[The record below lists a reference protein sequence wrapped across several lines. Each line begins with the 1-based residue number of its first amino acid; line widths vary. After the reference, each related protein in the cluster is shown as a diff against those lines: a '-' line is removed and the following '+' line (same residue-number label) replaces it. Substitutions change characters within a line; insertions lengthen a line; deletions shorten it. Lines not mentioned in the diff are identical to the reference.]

1 MASIAHHF
9 QRLFSAFALP
19 RWSLR
24 EYPLLRCIALYREMP
39 WRFAATTF
47 LFIVL
52 NLSLAWQQWLIGEA
66 IHDVERGAAVVP
78 LPDGSLDYTVGWHW
92 LAILLAVAL
101 GRGVIQYLA
110 GVMALVIGQDL
121 LFNLRERI
129 LVQVQSLD
137 LAYHLKHGVGELV
150 TRTTRDA
157 DKLRDA
163 LISFWRQVVETALV
177 VIATIGLLAWYDP
190 RLAVVPLL
198 LTLVGIGIFVRQTG
212 RLVALD
218 RATGAAYDAVNQELS
233 EGVSGVRVIKAF
245 ALEARRI
252 ERFESHV
259 RFFVQQAQTAVAFA
273 ASRIPLPQAVVALSH
288 AWILAFG
295 AHLVLEG
302 RLNLGELV
310 ASLMIANTLVFRIEG
325 VGRVMQV
332 FADARASAARI
343 WELLDARPA
352 IVSGQDALPQ
362 GPLGLKLAR
371 VSLAAPD
378 QGRTILSECS
388 LQVDPG
394 EIVALVGMTGSGKST
409 LASLFPRLA
418 DADAGQVLVG
428 SERLGWRDVRKLDL
442 AALRKQVH
450 VVPQETFLFSD
461 TLRANLQVS
470 HPDASEERMLQVLRL
485 AHAEEILK
493 RMSAGWETRLGDRG
507 VTLSGGQRQRM
518 ALARA
523 FLAEP
528 SVLVL
533 DDATSALDALTER
546 EILHNLRGL
555 NQSGDRLTTVLLVAS
570 KLSTVLLAD
579 RVLLLTD
586 GRIADRGSHAEL
598 AARNPAY
605 RDLLGVDDEPR

>member
-1 MASIAHHF
+1 MTTIQTHLYRILDAVWRAP
-9 QRLFSAFALP
+9 FSLHD
-19 RWSLR
+19 
-24 EYPLLRCIALYREMP
+24 YPLLRCIALYREMP
-39 WRFAATTF
+39 WRFALTAA

-66 IHDVERGAAVVP
+66 IHDVERGVAVVR
-78 LPDGSLDYTVGWHW
+78 LPDGGLDYSVGWHW
-92 LAILLAVAL
+92 LVVLLGVAL
-101 GRGVIQYLA
+101 ARGVIQYLA
-110 GVMALVIGQDL
+110 GVMALVIGQEL

-129 LVQVQSLD
+129 LIQVQSLD

-190 RLAVVPLL
+190 LLAVVPLL

-233 EGVSGVRVIKAF
+233 EGVNGVRVIKAF
-245 ALEARRI
+245 ALEERRI
-252 ERFESHV
+252 ARFESHV
-259 RFFVQQAQTAVAFA
+259 RFFVRQAQTAVAFA
-273 ASRIPLPQAVVALSH
+273 ARRIPLPQAVVALSH

-295 AHLVLEG
+295 TYLVTEG

-325 VGRVMQV
+325 IGRVMQI

-343 WELLDARPA
+343 WELLDARPD
-352 IVSGQDALPQ
+352 IVGGRDALPQ
-362 GPLGLKLAR
+362 GPLGIRLEG
-371 VSLAAPD
+371 VSLAAPG
-378 QGRTILSECS
+378 QGRAILSDCS
-388 LQVDPG
+388 LKVEPG

-409 LASLFPRLA
+409 LASLLPRLV
-418 DADAGQVLVG
+418 DADAGEVLVG
-428 SERLGWRDVRKLDL
+428 SDRVGWRNVRDLDL
-442 AALRKQVH
+442 AALRRQVH

-461 TLRANLQVS
+461 TLRANLQVAQ
-470 HPDASEERMLQVLRL
+470 PGGTEERMREALRL

-523 FLAEP
+523 FLSQP

-546 EILHNLRGL
+546 EILHNLRRL
-555 NQSGDRLTTVLLVAS
+555 NASGTKLTTVLLIAS

-579 RVLLLTD
+579 RVLLLAN
-586 GRIADRGSHAEL
+586 GRIADEGSHEEL
-598 AARNPAY
+598 AARNLDY

>member
-1 MASIAHHF
+1 MTTI
-9 QRLFSAFALP
+9 QTCLYRIFSVLRRSSF
-19 RWSLR
+19 SLR
-24 EYPLLRCIALYREMP
+24 DYPLLRCIALYREMP
-39 WRFAATTF
+39 WRFSLTAA
-47 LFIVL
+47 LFIAL

-66 IHDVERGAAVVP
+66 IHDVERGAAVVH
-78 LPDGSLDYTVGWHW
+78 LPDGSLDYTLGWHW
-92 LAILLAVAL
+92 LAVLLAVAL
-101 GRGVIQYLA
+101 ARGVIQYLA
-110 GVMALVIGQDL
+110 GVMALVIGQEL

-129 LVQVQSLD
+129 LVQVQNLD
-137 LAYHLKHGVGELV
+137 LAYHLTHGVGELV

-198 LTLVGIGIFVRQTG
+198 LTLIGIGIFVRQTG

-233 EGVSGVRVIKAF
+233 EGVNGVRVIKAF
-245 ALEARRI
+245 ALEERRI

-259 RFFVQQAQTAVAFA
+259 RFFVRQAQTAVAFA

-325 VGRVMQV
+325 VGRVMQI

-352 IVSGQDALPQ
+352 IVGGQDALPQ
-362 GPLGLKLAR
+362 GPLGLKLDR
-371 VSLAAPD
+371 VSLAAPG
-378 QGRTILSECS
+378 QGRAILSECS
-388 LQVDPG
+388 LRIDPG

-409 LASLFPRLA
+409 LASLFPRLV
-418 DADAGQVLVG
+418 DADAGEVLVG
-428 SERLGWRDVRKLDL
+428 SDRFGWRNVRKLDL

-461 TLRANLQVS
+461 TLRANLQVA
-470 HPDASEERMLQVLRL
+470 HPEASEDRMLHALRL

-493 RMSAGWETRLGDRG
+493 RMSSGWETRLGDRG

-523 FLAEP
+523 FLAQP
-528 SVLVL
+528 AVLVL

-555 NQSGDRLTTVLLVAS
+555 NESGARVTTVLLIAS

-579 RVLLLTD
+579 RVLLLAD
-586 GRIADRGSHAEL
+586 GRIADQGSHEEL

-605 RDLLGVDDEPR
+605 RDLLGVDHEPG

>member
-1 MASIAHHF
+1 MTTIQTHLYRILDAV
-9 QRLFSAFALP
+9 RRPPFSLHG
-19 RWSLR
+19 
-24 EYPLLRCIALYREMP
+24 YPLLRCIALYREMP
-39 WRFAATTF
+39 WRFALTAA

-52 NLSLAWQQWLIGEA
+52 NLSLAWQQWLIGAA
-66 IHDVERGAAVVP
+66 IHDVERGVAVVR
-78 LPDGSLDYTVGWHW
+78 LPDGGLDYSVGWHW
-92 LAILLAVAL
+92 LLVLLGVAL
-101 GRGVIQYLA
+101 ARGVIQYLA
-110 GVMALVIGQDL
+110 GVMALVIGQEL

-129 LVQVQSLD
+129 LIQVQSLD

-163 LISFWRQVVETALV
+163 LISFWRQVMDTALV

-190 RLAVVPLL
+190 LLAVVPLL

-233 EGVSGVRVIKAF
+233 EGVNGVRVIKAF
-245 ALEARRI
+245 ALEERRI
-252 ERFESHV
+252 ARFESHV
-259 RFFVQQAQTAVAFA
+259 RFFVRQAQTAIAFA

-295 AHLVLEG
+295 IHLVTEG

-325 VGRVMQV
+325 IGRVMQI

-343 WELLDARPA
+343 WELLDARPS
-352 IVSGQDALPQ
+352 IVGGRDVLPP
-362 GPLGLKLAR
+362 GPLGIRLEN
-371 VSLAAPD
+371 VSLAAPG
-378 QGRTILSECS
+378 QGRAILSDCS
-388 LQVDPG
+388 LKVEPG
-394 EIVALVGMTGSGKST
+394 EIVALVGMTGAGKST
-409 LASLFPRLA
+409 LASLMPRLV
-418 DADAGQVLVG
+418 DADAGKVLVG
-428 SERLGWRDVRKLDL
+428 SDRSGWRNVRDLDL
-442 AALRKQVH
+442 AALRRQVH

-461 TLRANLQVS
+461 TLRANLQVAQ
-470 HPDASEERMLQVLRL
+470 PGATEERMHEALRL

-493 RMSAGWETRLGDRG
+493 RMSDGWETRLGDRG

-523 FLAEP
+523 FLSQP

-546 EILHNLRGL
+546 EILHNLRRL
-555 NQSGDRLTTVLLVAS
+555 NASGTKPTTVLLIAS

-579 RVLLLTD
+579 RVLLLAG
-586 GRIADRGSHAEL
+586 GRIADEGSHEEL

-605 RDLLGVDDEPR
+605 RDLLGIDDEPR